1 MKQFFIAM
9 IGGLIFGAGLAVSG
23 MTDTNKVIGF
33 LDVFGAWDI
42 SLLLVMVA
50 GLCITIPAYQ
60 LSKRFKKPFL
70 SSKFSLPSVGAVDGK
85 LLAGAALFGI
95 GWGLYG
101 YCPGP
106 AVASLSYGNTDSVY
120 FLVAM
125 FVGMSVANKIA

>member
-60 LSKRFKKPFL
+60 LSKRLKKPFF
-70 SSKFSLPSVGAVDGK
+70 SSEFSLPSMGNVDGK
-85 LLAGAALFGI
+85 LLTGAALFGI

-106 AVASLSYGNTDSVY
+106 VVASLSYGNTDSVY